1 MGAWLP
7 IIVVAVTQIMSLL
20 ISVAGVIWQERARA
34 RSHCIQM
41 ETAASSGTVLCERL
55 GNGTTLLVI
64 PGTAGR
70 EQTST
75 VELISRTFREKSPR

>member
-7 IIVVAVTQIMSLL
+7 IIVVAVTQIMLLL

-34 RSHCIQM
+34 TSHCTQM

-55 GNGTTLLVI
+55 GNGATLLVI

-70 EQTST
+70 EQTWA
-75 VELISRTFREKSPR
+75 VELISRTFREKAPL